1 MYLDENLT
9 FSFRQTNTDNFENG
23 ADHDEKARNEPSH
36 QDLHFLLSC

>member
-9 FSFRQTNTDNFENG
+9 FSFLQTNTDNFENSV
-23 ADHDEKARNEPSH
+23 DHDETARNEPSH